1 MSDLTL
7 ERVRAAKQA
16 RDHAR
21 EDVEARARQFADAV
35 RLAVDGGWSIRA
47 LAGAIGMSPA
57 RVHQVYHS

>member
-1 MSDLTL
+1 MTDTMLD
-7 ERVRAAKQA
+7 RVRSAKQA

-21 EDVEARARQFADAV
+21 QDVEARAQQFADAV